1 MIRETLLR
9 HAPRAAALGMLV
21 TGAACAPQA
30 GPAAAPTAVAAEA
43 AAAQPAVAS
52 PGAQP
57 RWGLVVHGGAG
68 TIPRGSLTPEREA
81 EYHAKLRE
89 ALLAGHAVLSR
100 GGSSLDAVEA
110 AILILEDSPL
120 FNAGRGAVF
129 TAEGRNE
136 LDASVMDGRTLAAG
150 AVAGVTRVKNP
161 ILLARQVM
169 ENSPHVMLVGAGA
182 EAFGQQRGV
191 EMVDPSYFHT
201 EARWRALERAREEEG
216 YQEFRR
222 DTTRADTPLPDDRKL
237 GTVGAVALDRQ
248 GNLAA
253 GTSTGG
259 MTNKRWGRVGDAP
272 IIGAGTYAS
281 GRCGVSATG
290 HGEYFIRLGVA
301 RDICA
306 QVEYLNLPLA
316 DAADNVVMMKLTEL
330 GGTGGVIAMD
340 DQGNFALPFNTDG
353 MYRGWIGLDGQPHTE
368 IYRD

>member
-1 MIRETLLR
+1 VI
-9 HAPRAAALGMLV
+9 PRTILPGARRATMLGVL
-21 TGAACAPQA
+21 GLAAACA
-30 GPAAAPTAVAAEA
+30 AAPELQPVAAPA
-43 AAAQPAVAS
+43 AAAQPA
-52 PGAQP
+52 
-57 RWGLVVHGGAG
+57 WGLVVHGGAG
-68 TIPRGSLTPEREA
+68 TIPRGTLTAEQEA
-81 EYHAKLRE
+81 EYHGKLRE

-100 GGSSLDAVEA
+100 GGSSMDAIQA

-136 LDASVMDGRTLAAG
+136 LDASIMDGRTLAAG

-169 ENSPHVMLVGAGA
+169 ESSPHVMLVGAGA
-182 EAFGQQRGV
+182 EAFGQTRGI
-191 EMVDPSYFHT
+191 EMVDPAYFHT
-201 EARWRALERAREEEG
+201 EARWRALERARQDEG

-222 DTTRADTPLPDDRKL
+222 DTSSAGAALPDDRKL

-248 GNLAA
+248 GNIAA

-290 HGEYFIRLGVA
+290 HGEYFIRLAVA

-306 QVEYLNLPLA
+306 QMEYRGVSLD
-316 DAADNVVMMKLTEL
+316 DAARDVVMRKLTEL

-340 DQGNFALPFNTDG
+340 GHGNFALPFNTDG
-353 MYRGWIGLDGQPHTE
+353 MYRGWVGSDGRAHTE
-368 IYRD
+368 IYRE